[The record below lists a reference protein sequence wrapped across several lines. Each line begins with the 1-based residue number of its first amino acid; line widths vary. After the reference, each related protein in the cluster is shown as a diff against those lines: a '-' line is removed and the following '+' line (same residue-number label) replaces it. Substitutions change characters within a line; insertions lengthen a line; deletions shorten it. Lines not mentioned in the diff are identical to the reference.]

1 MAVTWVHP
9 LLNQN
14 AGPGFLW
21 QISFTNTPGPNGH
34 ARGELRGASG
44 IDTGVGFQTNGISG
58 TTAAGVL
65 GLVYPGV
72 SPLITTPFPG
82 AAHGQ
87 TGTLHVDIFTS
98 GNTVVDSGDLAVVL
112 DFITGMAYLSSIWP
126 GPPGTAGHD
135 PMLDRILA
143 DVEAAY
149 SNNP

>member
-1 MAVTWVHP
+1 
-9 LLNQN
+9 
-14 AGPGFLW
+14 
-21 QISFTNTPGPNGH
+21 
-34 ARGELRGASG
+34 
-44 IDTGVGFQTNGISG
+44 
-58 TTAAGVL
+58 
-65 GLVYPGV
+65 
-72 SPLITTPFPG
+72 
-82 AAHGQ
+82 
-87 TGTLHVDIFTS
+87 VDIFTS